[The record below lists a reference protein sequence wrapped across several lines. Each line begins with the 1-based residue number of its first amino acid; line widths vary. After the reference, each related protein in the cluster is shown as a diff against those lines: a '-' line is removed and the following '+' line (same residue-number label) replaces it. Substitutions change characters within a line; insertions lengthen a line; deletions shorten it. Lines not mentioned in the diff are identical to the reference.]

1 MYVDPALL
9 ICYTSGMKEY
19 SKYDAD
25 KARRKQ
31 YYQGDKAQG
40 MEYKSA
46 SLIRDHYAYGSKYL
60 RNMWAEDGTPR
71 TVGKSMPTAYR
82 NGRKHAHPAFTER
95 NGRVKVVDLV

>member
-1 MYVDPALL
+1 M
-9 ICYTSGMKEY
+9 SKY

-31 YYQGDKAQG
+31 YFQGVKAQG

-46 SLIRDHYAYGSKYL
+46 SLTRDHYAFDSKYM

-71 TVGKSMPTAYR
+71 RVGKSKPTAYQ
-82 NGRKHAHPAFTER
+82 NGRKHAHPPFTER
-95 NGRVKVVDLV
+95 NGRAKALPMV